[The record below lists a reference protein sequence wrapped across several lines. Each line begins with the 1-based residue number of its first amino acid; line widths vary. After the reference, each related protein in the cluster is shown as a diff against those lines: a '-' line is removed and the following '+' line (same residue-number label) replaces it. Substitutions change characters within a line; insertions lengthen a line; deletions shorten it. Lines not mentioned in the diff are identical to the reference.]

1 MDCRLAP
8 ASAYDPVDDI
18 AKMSLLMWGEHCVE
32 CAAPSCFTSCDLY
45 QPRPDSRCRRLTYGN
60 APELELSFRSR
71 LRSGGK
77 VAFKKWGKISVR
89 GNTLML
95 PAGAALLIERMIS
108 FSAPLANAAGALMY
122 RLTRDSR
129 WSSLEQA
136 LLERLGR
143 WLHRRSSFSR
153 QQPEVFLLEVYN
165 PMDVPVRIQLNM
177 IIAAGMGK
185 ALHASSLPPP
195 FRSSVTL
202 PPGYS
207 RHEFGREHFSKITD
221 CGLPFDVNIIPD
233 GEGMAHIVF
242 LTADF
247 VVHRKVA
254 CVANAAEPKIKCVV
268 WDLDNTMWNG
278 ILLESEEVALGPHV
292 LELLRYFDERGVLLS
307 IASKN
312 DEPSAWR
319 RLEELGI
326 ANYFL
331 YPQINWMP
339 KSENIKVIAEQ
350 LNIGLDTFAF
360 IDDNPFELEEVSR
373 ALRCRLR
380 ERG

>member
-1 MDCRLAP
+1 MQ
-8 ASAYDPVDDI
+8 
-18 AKMSLLMWGEHCVE
+18 
-32 CAAPSCFTSCDLY
+32 TSDLWDVP
-45 QPRPDSRCRRLTYGN
+45 QP
-60 APELELSFRSR
+60 EFSFRSR
-71 LRSGGK
+71 LRSRGC
-77 VAFKKWGKISVR
+77 FKKWGKIEAR

-129 WSSLEQA
+129 WSYLEQA
-136 LLERLGR
+136 LLERFGR
-143 WLHRRSSFSR
+143 WLHRRNSSSR

-177 IIAAGMGK
+177 IIASGMSK
-185 ALHASSLPPP
+185 TLHASSLPPP

-221 CGLPFDVNIIPD
+221 CGLPFDVNIVPD
-233 GEGMAHIVF
+233 GEGMARIVF

-247 VVHRKVA
+247 VVHRKGA
-254 CVANAAEPKIKCVV
+254 RGESSGPPKIKCVV

-278 ILLESEEVALGPHV
+278 ILLENEAVALRPNV
-292 LELLRYFDERGVLLS
+292 IELLRFFDERGILLK

-312 DEPSAWR
+312 DLEPSAWR
-319 RLEELGI
+319 RLEELGSPTI
-326 ANYFL
+326 
-331 YPQINWMP
+331 
-339 KSENIKVIAEQ
+339 
-350 LNIGLDTFAF
+350 
-360 IDDNPFELEEVSR
+360 SR
-373 ALRCRLR
+373 IPRSTGCRR
-380 ERG
+380 ARTSRS